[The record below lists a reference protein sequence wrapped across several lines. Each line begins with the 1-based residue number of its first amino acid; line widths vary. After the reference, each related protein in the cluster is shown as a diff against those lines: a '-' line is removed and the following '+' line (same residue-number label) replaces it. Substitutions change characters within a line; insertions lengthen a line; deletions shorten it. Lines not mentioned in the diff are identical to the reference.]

1 MDLYAEVER
10 LLEMQSDAVIA
21 TIVHTRGST
30 PREIGARMI
39 IEPDGTAMGTVGGG
53 CGEAEVWAE
62 AMEVAKSGVPRCV
75 EVDLLHDQDP
85 EGGRACGGLMYVFIE
100 PLRPDLKPAAGTC
113 DNPGEALTE
122 TSKRVSLLSESGLV

>member
-10 LLEMQSDAVIA
+10 RLETQSDAVIA

-39 IEPDGTAMGTVGGG
+39 IEPDGTALGTVGGG

-62 AMEVAKSGVPRCV
+62 AMEVAETGIPRCV

-85 EGGRACGGLMYVFIE
+85 EGGRACGGIMYVFIE
-100 PLRPDLKPAAGTC
+100 PLRPRLETC
-113 DNPGEALTE
+113 TRD
-122 TSKRVSLLSESGLV
+122 V

>member
-10 LLEMQSDAVIA
+10 LLAAKSEGVVA

-39 IEPDGTAMGTVGGG
+39 IEPDGTAIGTVGGG

-62 AMEVAKSGVPRCV
+62 AMEVAESGIPRCV
-75 EVDLLHDQDP
+75 EIDLLHDQDP
-85 EGGRACGGLMYVFIE
+85 EGGRACGGFMYVFIE
-100 PLRPDLKPAAGTC
+100 PLRARLEPLGQD
-113 DNPGEALTE
+113 
-122 TSKRVSLLSESGLV
+122 V